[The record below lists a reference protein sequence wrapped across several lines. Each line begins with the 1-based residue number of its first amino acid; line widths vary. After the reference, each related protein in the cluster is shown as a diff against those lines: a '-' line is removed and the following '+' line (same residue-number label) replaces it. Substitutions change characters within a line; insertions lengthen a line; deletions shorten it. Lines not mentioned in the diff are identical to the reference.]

1 MNILPPYGPGL
12 SEIDVTSLHR
22 FIIASRIIDAS
33 SFKLIFLLL
42 LLLHP
47 GNSWTFAMHWKFLF

>member
-1 MNILPPYGPGL
+1 MDL